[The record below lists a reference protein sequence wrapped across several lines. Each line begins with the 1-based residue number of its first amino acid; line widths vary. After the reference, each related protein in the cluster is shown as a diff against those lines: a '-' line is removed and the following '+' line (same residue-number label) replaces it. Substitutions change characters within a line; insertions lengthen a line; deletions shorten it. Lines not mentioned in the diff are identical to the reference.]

1 MSLKNWFMKG
11 KSHVSALSLVEIM
24 VSICLL
30 SVIVLSI
37 VTIFPSSIEALKTGK
52 NMSVAYNIANKHLEL
67 YKSSFYMVPDVET
80 MGNIELTQE
89 NHSSIDYAVN
99 IENTT
104 FTPAVMVKKVDL
116 EDGEFADPKQIV
128 EVIVTVKWK
137 QSSGIKKVKVRSYVY
152 NKVYLPMNVPV
163 Y

>member
-1 MSLKNWFMKG
+1 MRG
-11 KSHVSALSLVEIM
+11 KPPVSGLSLAEIM

-37 VTIFPSSIEALKTGK
+37 VTIFPSSIEALKTSK
-52 NMSVAYNIANKHLEL
+52 NTSIAYNIASKHLEL

-80 MGNIELTQE
+80 MGNVELTAE
-89 NHSSIDYAVN
+89 NHSSVDYAIN

-104 FTPAVMVKKVDL
+104 FTPVVMVKKVKLD
-116 EDGEFADPKQIV
+116 DGKFADPKQIL

-137 QSSGIKKVKVRSYVY
+137 QSSGIKKVVTSSYVY

>member
-1 MSLKNWFMKG
+1 MRG
-11 KSHVSALSLVEIM
+11 KSRIKGLSLAEIM

-30 SVIVLSI
+30 SLIVLSI
-37 VTIFPSSIEALKTGK
+37 VTIFPSSLEALKTSK

-80 MGNIELTQE
+80 MGNVELTAE
-89 NHSSIDYAVN
+89 NHSSIDYA
-99 IENTT
+99 ITMENTT
-104 FTPAVMVKKVDL
+104 FTPVVMVKKVEI
-116 EDGEFADPKQIV
+116 EDTKFADSDQIV